1 MKVTAFV
8 LGIVLALSSGC
19 GTMTQ
24 VDKPWDNNLYVVVSD
39 KNELRASIKCDQSS
53 CEQFRLISEKSKLFK
68 GSSELPITVE
78 QNSDYTGDDFRISVK
93 LKDDRIFKKGDYV
106 LQICSKNNGAVQI
119 DEASFKIKTSIITP
133 FSYFQDY

>member
-53 CEQFRLISEKSKLFK
+53 HEQFRIVDEKSKLFK
-68 GSSELPITVE
+68 GGTELPIIVE
-78 QNSDYTGDDFRISVK
+78 QDSDYTGSDFRVSVK
-93 LKDDRIFKKGDYV
+93 LKAGRVFKKGDYV
-106 LQICSKNNGAVQI
+106 LQVCSKSNGAVQI